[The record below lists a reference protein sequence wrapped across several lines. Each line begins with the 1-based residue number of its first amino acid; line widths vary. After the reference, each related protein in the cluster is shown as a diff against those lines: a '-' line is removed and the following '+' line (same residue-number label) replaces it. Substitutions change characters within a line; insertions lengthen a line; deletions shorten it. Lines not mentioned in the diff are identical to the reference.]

1 MLPWKF
7 LGEDPSLS
15 LPASDG
21 ITAISAL
28 FSHGLLSVSLVV
40 LFCLLQRHLHW
51 VSAHSNPV

>member
-21 ITAISAL
+21 VTALSAL
-28 FSHGLLSVSLVV
+28 FSCGLLSVSPGV
-40 LFCLLQRHLHW
+40 LFCLL
-51 VSAHSNPV
+51 